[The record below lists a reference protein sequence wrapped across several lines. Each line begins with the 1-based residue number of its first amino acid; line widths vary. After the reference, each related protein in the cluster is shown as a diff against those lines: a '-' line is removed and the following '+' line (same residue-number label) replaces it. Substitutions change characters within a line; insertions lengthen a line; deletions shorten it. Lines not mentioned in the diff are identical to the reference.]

1 MTIVLQ
7 IIEISQA
14 VLDSFA
20 IVSILLY
27 CCINESTFVK
37 IGNCLIH
44 LECALCR
51 LKQPLYWKHISH
63 VLFLAYLFN
72 FSLFVSVFVTDII
85 SLNSPVSSFGYILP
99 VIFVSFC
106 FTQYFSALSLTNAIS
121 ININCAIQDFCRS
134 KFGDITLNT
143 LFETR
148 HVFVSYSKIHLVVRI
163 RDVHGQLCDIISEIS
178 RFYSLPILITLSL
191 ISYILL
197 YNVYYLFETITIQ
210 NVGVDYMIIVY
221 TLLWIISMLYP
232 LGLLTSKATK
242 VRNEVEKTENL
253 VHTLLNCTIDRQTK
267 VELKQFSLQLLHRKI
282 KSTANQYFTLNNTP
296 FNRYW
301 VQ

>member
-1 MTIVLQ
+1 M
-7 IIEISQA
+7 
-14 VLDSFA
+14 
-20 IVSILLY
+20 
-27 CCINESTFVK
+27 
-37 IGNCLIH
+37 
-44 LECALCR
+44 
-51 LKQPLYWKHISH
+51 
-63 VLFLAYLFN
+63 
-72 FSLFVSVFVTDII
+72 
-85 SLNSPVSSFGYILP
+85 
-99 VIFVSFC
+99 SFC